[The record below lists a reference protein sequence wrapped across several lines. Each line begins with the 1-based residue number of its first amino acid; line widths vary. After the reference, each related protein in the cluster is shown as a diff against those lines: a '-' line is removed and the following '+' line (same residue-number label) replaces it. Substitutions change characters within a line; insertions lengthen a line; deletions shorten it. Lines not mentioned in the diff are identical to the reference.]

1 FLLGANVSKNLYLSP
16 PRGGQ
21 NMPLIIQT
29 PAPTN
34 WAAKVIILFA
44 PASVF
49 EKKII
54 FFLLSS
60 PSLHPCFSCRE
71 NVFPKA
77 AAKVIIFF
85 F

>member
-34 WAAKVIILFA
+34 RAAKVIILFA

-49 EKKII
+49 EKKIN
-54 FFLLSS
+54 FFLNRYKPLY
-60 PSLHPCFSCRE
+60 LYISCR
-71 NVFPKA
+71 
-77 AAKVIIFF
+77 
-85 F
+85 